1 LFGIVNVKYVLTSYV
16 IVGTIVDNLLKSY
29 ISYESCKKLL
39 KYSYFMPEK
48 KVIFDDILL
57 QREVFSQKIPG
68 EILENFLKSLKLSDM
83 NAVIKQVDLLTER
96 MQNGKY
102 TLEHCHQWLLK
113 IISAYLQYVKELNL
127 DNSVDFNKDLYKEF
141 SDVKNIKQFKNW
153 FTGIIGKTF
162 AHLEKRN
169 KQQNMDIIKI
179 VKTYIAENLH
189 NQLSLDILAD
199 KVSLSPA
206 YLSTVF
212 KMYTGINITDFI
224 LKQRMEKAVKL
235 LYGYKLNVD
244 QIAQKVGFSSSG
256 YFIIKFKECF
266 GMTPKKYQKEH
277 VKNNLVHSQ

>member
-1 LFGIVNVKYVLTSYV
+1 
-16 IVGTIVDNLLKSY
+16 
-29 ISYESCKKLL
+29 
-39 KYSYFMPEK
+39 MPEK